1 MLMSNDLRC
10 ASCDYTE
17 IDAIYERNDGP
28 PVCPD
33 CGEARTVDWST
44 GRAPAIS
51 GHGPGSFAP
60 RDMGVFGVCE
70 TKEDYTRVENM
81 IKKRFPGHSVRVE
94 GDSASDKRNRAND
107 ARHKLWL
114 KNKKAGLDPKQV
126 VQLKKEKR
134 KAKGVKNAKVLNNKP
149 APAMK

>member
-10 ASCDYTE
+10 ADCDYTE

-33 CGEARTVDWST
+33 CGTERTPDWST

-51 GHGPGSFAP
+51 GHGPGSFAR

-81 IKKRFPGHSVRVE
+81 IKTRFPGHSVQVE
-94 GDSASDKRNRAND
+94 NDSASDKRNRSND
-107 ARHKLWL
+107 ARHRLWSQR
-114 KNKKAGLDPKQV
+114 KKVGLDAHQV
-126 VQLKKEKR
+126 SEMNAEKKR
-134 KAKGVKNAKVLNNKP
+134 TKGIKNAKVLNNKP